1 MRSIV
6 QCVQSYDGRIP
17 RHSSEA
23 PSFLPGIDIEPGK
36 RGKDG
41 EPRSVSICANRRAEE
56 LAEPDPMSAD
66 SAAWVISDYPMLFT
80 LLCDAVSG
88 QRRCERLLNCSFQI
102 RHAEGLL
109 NEDRLRTQWPA
120 SHRIASDEHM
130 RDEFDFG
137 RSL

>member
-66 SAAWVISDYPMLFT
+66 SAAWVISDTPCFS
-80 LLCDAVSG
+80 LCYATRSQASAV
-88 QRRCERLLNCSFQI
+88 
-102 RHAEGLL
+102 
-109 NEDRLRTQWPA
+109 A
-120 SHRIASDEHM
+120 SAS
-130 RDEFDFG
+130 
-137 RSL
+137 